1 VTDEQAGEHPSRETR
16 LKIRRWGL
24 WSLPRRALGYI
35 LGIELLALIAGL
47 VIVLNG
53 PAPTNRDLLNA
64 AILIIAATAHL
75 LISRRIEESR
85 SDQSSGPHVNTTVVW
100 MFPAAALLAP
110 LLAIALLLWVRVLL
124 YPISRR
130 PLYRHTFS
138 SAEVVLSV
146 VAVVVV
152 LRIGAV
158 DHHNLES
165 GVVASEVLVVIAAAV
180 AYFLVQAVIVGV
192 VIVLSTPKPTWSAVI
207 GTRGDNAFEALALC
221 MATLVALAVAESWF
235 APLLVVPL
243 VCAAD
248 WAARQV
254 EQLRGDSRTDHV
266 TALLNA
272 RGWHEQAARET
283 ARVARQGGTFAVA
296 VLDLDHFK
304 QVNDTWGHPAGDAV
318 LRMVAEVLNE
328 CTRQGDVVGR
338 IGGEEF
344 ALLLPDTNAEQA
356 LVVAER
362 VRVGIAEMHVPATDK
377 RGQPVTIV
385 NRTTSV
391 GVAAGRNGSA
401 ELTGLV
407 AAADS
412 ALYDAKVA
420 GRNRIVLSA
429 DGDRSSAHRQS
440 A

>member
-1 VTDEQAGEHPSRETR
+1 
-16 LKIRRWGL
+16 
-24 WSLPRRALGYI
+24 
-35 LGIELLALIAGL
+35 
-47 VIVLNG
+47 VLNG

-85 SDQSSGPHVNTTVVW
+85 SDHSSGPHVNTTVVW

-146 VAVVVV
+146 VAVVIV
-152 LRIGAV
+152 LRLGSV
-158 DHHNLES
+158 DHHSLES
-165 GVVASEVLVVIAAAV
+165 GVVAAEVAVVIAAAV

-192 VIVLSTPKPTWSAVI
+192 VIVLSTPKPTWSAVV

-266 TALLNA
+266 TTLLNS
-272 RGWHEQAARET
+272 RGWHEQAERES
-283 ARVARQGGTFAVA
+283 ARVARQGGAIAVA

-318 LRMVAEVLNE
+318 LRMVATVLNE
-328 CTRQGDVVGR
+328 CTRQGDVIGR

-344 ALLLPDTNAEQA
+344 AVLLPDTNAEQA

-362 VRVGIAEMHVPATDK
+362 VRRGIADMCVPATDK
-377 RGQPVTIV
+377 RGQPVTIAG
-385 NRTTSV
+385 RTTSV
-391 GVAAGRNGSA
+391 GVAAGQNGTA

-407 AAADS
+407 AAADT
-412 ALYDAKVA
+412 ALYDAKIA
-420 GRNRIVLSA
+420 GRNRIVLSV